1 MTCSVS
7 FLKIFWYTFFNL
19 LQAHEKFSLWK
30 RVLLFLKHGVGQNI
44 ATYAPPAFRNFF
56 LVLISTFPGLPIF
69 HTLVGIL
76 SCSLKRDFHHLQNI
90 CFVCVYCLFQCS
102 YFYFGK
108 LCVMAPYFYVTPTWL
123 RASNLESE
131 KSGLNKHSEGCCYRS
146 LTTWAQY
153 CLAPTAFWWS
163 PWWCVFYVLL
173 VLNAEG
179 SLNPVIVGAWLDHF
193 CVNTICCAASSVQQC
208 FALRGHLGLFVSLKN
223 WWLSS
228 PARVI
233 FNGYFHPILII
244 LKSKIFHLWD

>member
-1 MTCSVS
+1 MNIMWHVQSH
-7 FLKIFWYTFFNL
+7 FLYFFWYTFFDL

-153 CLAPTAFWWS
+153 CLARTAFWWS
-163 PWWCVFYVLL
+163 PWWCVFLCL
-173 VLNAEG
+173 
-179 SLNPVIVGAWLDHF
+179 VGAECWRFTEPSNCWSMTGSFLCKHYLLCCIFSSTMFCTMWSSLDCLSLWKIGGCH
-193 CVNTICCAASSVQQC
+193 
-208 FALRGHLGLFVSLKN
+208 HLLE
-223 WWLSS
+223 
-228 PARVI
+228 
-233 FNGYFHPILII
+233 
-244 LKSKIFHLWD
+244 